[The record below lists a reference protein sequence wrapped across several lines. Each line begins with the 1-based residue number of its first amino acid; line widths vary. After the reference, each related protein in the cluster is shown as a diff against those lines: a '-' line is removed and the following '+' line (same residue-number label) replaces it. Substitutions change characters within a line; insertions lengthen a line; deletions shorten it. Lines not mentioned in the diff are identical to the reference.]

1 MFNNNVQYKK
11 EKEALLNLN
20 NAIDLSLQNDKTS
33 TAVLGST
40 LFATAFGGLLY
51 AGTVLNLPEL
61 QYASLLAVCGAGYC
75 ASHINTYGKVT
86 VNETTMY
93 NSFKNKGVITNDNY
107 RKEVVDV
114 LNQYKSSYEK
124 IVTDVQSG
132 KINKKESQLKK
143 NRLINTYAS
152 QLNYYE
158 QKDRI
163 M

>member
-1 MFNNNVQYKK
+1 MFNNKVQYKK

-20 NAIDLSLQNDKTS
+20 NAIDLSLQKDKTS
-33 TAVLGST
+33 TAVLGSA

-51 AGTVLNLPEL
+51 AGTVFNLPEL

-86 VNETTMY
+86 INDTTMY
-93 NSFKNKGVITNDNY
+93 NALKNKGVITNDKY
-107 RKEVVDV
+107 RKDVVNV
-114 LNQYKSSYEK
+114 LNEYKASYEK
-124 IVTDVQSG
+124 IVTDAQSG
-132 KINKKESQLKK
+132 KINKKEFQVKK
-143 NRLINTYAS
+143 DRLINTYAS
-152 QLNYYE
+152 QLTFYE